1 VIIIY
6 LAIAGSCAEREAN
19 AGGGVTPAITI
30 ATAAT
35 GNFNNAVKFGVYNEN
50 TLAFDGTS
58 TGIFDGSTSTFG
70 TASSPTRT
78 TQNQNISATDLE
90 ANAYFNGTSSLQSTE
105 ARFAIGCVIRHNG
118 SSISNPEVRVNASS
132 GSVNKGLVS
141 SSVSNSIVIMVQ
153 NVITNANQVDST
165 TFNTGLSATVHGM
178 FNFRAIGG
186 TANHYIP
193 KLELVGKG
201 GNTPQAGD
209 TFTIRIDA
217 SATVD
222 GVACTATHDL
232 TITLT

>member
-1 VIIIY
+1 MVIGRDIIPIHIINTY
-6 LAIAGSCAEREAN
+6 TQFPATG
-19 AGGGVTPAITI
+19 GGGVTPAITI

-35 GNFNNAVKFGVYNEN
+35 GNFNNAVKFGVFNEN
-50 TLAFDGTS
+50 TFAFDGTS

-78 TQNQNISATDLE
+78 TQNQNISASDLE
-90 ANAYFNGTSSLQSTE
+90 ANAYFNGTTSLQASD

-118 SSISNPEVRVNASS
+118 SSISNPQVRVNAVS
-132 GSVNKGLVS
+132 NGLVS
-141 SSVSNSIVIMVQ
+141 SSVTNSQVIMQQ
-153 NVITNANQVDST
+153 NVLTNANQVDST
-165 TFNTGLSATVHGM
+165 TFNTGFGATAHGM
-178 FNFRAIGG
+178 FDLNNPFG
-186 TANHYIP
+186 TANHYVP
-193 KLELVGKG
+193 NLQLVGKL

-232 TITLT
+232 TITLI